1 MIPPLPPA
9 TTAPMSPGAATPG
22 RTSAQLAEEV
32 RRIRELFAQAPGCMV
47 VFFGPDHVVQMA
59 NPAYLKLSG
68 LDDSIVGK
76 PARVGLRRG
85 YARGFGALL
94 DEVYSSGKP
103 KVIRGARLAVTRYPG
118 GPDEEA
124 FADFVL
130 QPLREADG
138 LVFGVFCQGHEV
150 TNEKLANDEL
160 HASREALKAML
171 DEVQAMFDSSHDVIC
186 VFDAAGKF
194 KHVNQHAELLWG
206 YRPEELI
213 GGSYLDHVHPDD
225 LEITERSGHEVAAG
239 VPTKNFLNRYIHKD
253 GTAVPLMWSAVKSVS
268 QNSIIGIARDMREH
282 MAAEEKLRQAQKLE
296 AIGRLTGGI
305 AHDFNNLLT
314 VVIGSNETL
323 VDALDDHPEL
333 KAVANLGLD
342 AAERGAE
349 LVSRLLASARSQPLA
364 PQAVDCSK
372 FLGGLLP
379 ILRRTISSAIEIDVE
394 APDEDLRCM
403 ADLTQLTSAMLN
415 LCINAR
421 DAMPGGGRLTL
432 SAVRRAPAGDDP
444 AFVVLSVADTGEGMS
459 PQTLARALEP
469 FFTTKPEGQG
479 SGLGLSMV
487 HGFAGQS
494 GGRLEIDSDLGRGTR
509 ISLFLPRTC
518 RLEAQA
524 PASLPTVGQTQVRH
538 VLLVEDDDLLR
549 DQVKRQLTSLGCRV
563 TAHRNGHDALRRLH
577 AENDVDLLMTDVVMP
592 GGLNGR
598 QLADQARQLYPD
610 LAILFTSGHTDEP
623 TIRAL
628 RMEGDAAF
636 LGKPYRRGDLARK
649 LADLFG
655 GQPVAADASAASP
668 SSDRATATIIAENS
682 ASTSIG
688 LEITSVIPAAR

>member
-1 MIPPLPPA
+1 M
-9 TTAPMSPGAATPG
+9 
-22 RTSAQLAEEV
+22 
-32 RRIRELFAQAPGCMV
+32 RELFAQAPGCMV

-76 PARVGLRRG
+76 PARVGLKRG
-85 YARGFGALL
+85 FSRGFGRLL
-94 DEVYSSGKP
+94 DQVYATGQP
-103 KVIRGARLAVTRYPG
+103 KVIRGAPLAVTRYPG

-130 QPLREADG
+130 QPLREADDV
-138 LVFGVFCQGHEV
+138 VFGVFCQGHEV
-150 TNEKLANDEL
+150 TNEKLANDRL
-160 HASREALKAML
+160 RASREQLKAAL

-186 VFDAAGKF
+186 VFDAAGRF
-194 KHVNQHAELLWG
+194 THVNRHAEQVWG

-213 GGSYLDHVHPDD
+213 GRRYLDFVHPDD
-225 LEITERSGHEVAAG
+225 RAATAASGHLVNAG
-239 VPTKNFLNRYIHKD
+239 TPTKNILNRYIHKD
-253 GTAVPLMWSAVKSVS
+253 GTIVPLMWSAVRTHNPDRVVG
-268 QNSIIGIARDMREH
+268 IGRDMREH

-323 VDALDDHPEL
+323 VDALADRPDL
-333 KAVANLGLD
+333 QAVANLGLD

-364 PQAVDCSK
+364 PQVVDCAR
-372 FLGGLLP
+372 FLDGLAP
-379 ILRRTISSAIEIDVE
+379 ILGRTINSDIEIVLE
-394 APDEDLRCM
+394 TSEPDLRCL
-403 ADLTQLTSAMLN
+403 ADPTQLTSAMLN
-415 LCINAR
+415 LAINAR

-432 SAVRRAPAGDDP
+432 RAARDSADAG
-444 AFVVLSVADTGEGMS
+444 FVVLSVSDTGEGMS
-459 PQTLARALEP
+459 AQTLARAMEP

-487 HGFAGQS
+487 HGFASQS
-494 GGRLEIDSDLGRGTR
+494 GGRFEIDSQLGRGSR
-509 ISLFLPRTC
+509 MSLYLPLTSHA
-518 RLEAQA
+518 EAAASPAAAAPPQA
-524 PASLPTVGQTQVRH
+524 QSRH

-549 DQVKRQLTSLGCRV
+549 DQVQRQLLSLGCRV

-577 AENDVDLLMTDVVMP
+577 AASDVDLLMTDIVMP

-598 QLADQARQLYPD
+598 QLADQARQLYPH
-610 LAILFTSGHTDEP
+610 LPILFTSGHTDEP

-628 RMEGDAAF
+628 RLEGEAAF

-655 GQPVAADASAASP
+655 DQPVAA
-668 SSDRATATIIAENS
+668 
-682 ASTSIG
+682 
-688 LEITSVIPAAR
+688 

>member
-1 MIPPLPPA
+1 M
-9 TTAPMSPGAATPG
+9 
-22 RTSAQLAEEV
+22 
-32 RRIRELFAQAPGCMV
+32 RELFAQAPGCMV

-68 LDDSIVGK
+68 LDDRIVGK
-76 PARVGLRRG
+76 PARIGLSRG
-85 YARGFGALL
+85 YSRGFGRLL
-94 DEVYSSGKP
+94 DEVYATGQP
-103 KVIRGARLAVTRYPG
+103 KVIRGAKLAVTRYPG

-130 QPLREADG
+130 QPLREANG
-138 LVFGVFCQGHEV
+138 QVFGVFCQGHEV
-150 TNEKLANDEL
+150 TNEKRANDEL
-160 HASREALKAML
+160 LASRAAMQAML

-186 VFDAAGKF
+186 VFDADGRF

-213 GGSYLDHVHPDD
+213 GAGYLDHVHPDD
-225 LEITERSGHEVAAG
+225 REITERSGQAVAAG
-239 VPTKNFLNRYIHKD
+239 LPTKNFLNRYIHKD
-253 GTAVPLMWSAVKSVS
+253 GAVIPLMWSAVKSDS

-323 VDALDDHPEL
+323 VDALADRPDL
-333 KAVANLGLD
+333 RAVANLGLD

-364 PQAVDCSK
+364 PQVVDCAR
-372 FLGGLLP
+372 FLDGLAP
-379 ILRRTISSAIEIDVE
+379 ILGRTISSDIEIVLE
-394 APDEDLRCM
+394 ASEPDLRCL
-403 ADLTQLTSAMLN
+403 ADPTQLTSAMLN
-415 LCINAR
+415 LAINAR

-432 SAVRRAPAGDDP
+432 RAARDSGDAG
-444 AFVVLSVADTGEGMS
+444 FVVLSVADTGEGMS
-459 PQTLARALEP
+459 AQTLARAMEP

-487 HGFAGQS
+487 HGFASQS
-494 GGRLEIDSDLGRGTR
+494 GGRLEIDSQLGRGSR
-509 ISLFLPRTC
+509 MSIYLPLTSRV
-518 RLEAQA
+518 EAAAKPAAQA
-524 PASLPTVGQTQVRH
+524 PAQAQSRH

-549 DQVKRQLTSLGCRV
+549 DQVQRQLISLGCRV

-577 AENDVDLLMTDVVMP
+577 ATGDIDLLMTDIVMP

-598 QLADQARQLYPD
+598 QLADQARQLHPS
-610 LAILFTSGHTDEP
+610 LPILFTSGHTDEP

-628 RMEGDAAF
+628 RLEGEAAF

-649 LADLFG
+649 LAELTGD
-655 GQPVAADASAASP
+655 QPV
-668 SSDRATATIIAENS
+668 TA
-682 ASTSIG
+682 
-688 LEITSVIPAAR
+688 